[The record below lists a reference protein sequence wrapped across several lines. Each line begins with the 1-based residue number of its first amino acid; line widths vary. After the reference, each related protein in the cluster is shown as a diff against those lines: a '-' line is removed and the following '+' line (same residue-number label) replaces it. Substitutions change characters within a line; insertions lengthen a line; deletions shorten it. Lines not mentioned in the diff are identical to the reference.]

1 LLHERASADVVRTL
15 RQAGIRPI
23 LLKGPLQQ
31 AWLDPLGPQ
40 RLSSDIDILVSRD
53 RLVDAEAALSAAGYS
68 AAVGLVDIGLD
79 YHSVWATAGR
89 PPVELHWSLVGADE
103 SRVWEVLSEQTESV
117 AIMGEHVEI
126 PNEPA
131 RCAVIALHAAQH
143 GIGHPPVFRDLEKAL
158 VVAESGSWHRAS
170 ELATAMGAWPPF
182 AAALSLT
189 PRGADFLRDLG
200 APAPALD
207 GRQALNL
214 LTPPPTSLGFYF
226 LARQHGVRAK
236 AAFVLRKLFPSP
248 TFMRLRYRL
257 ARRGLIGLALA
268 YLYRPLWL
276 VRWALP
282 GLRSLRDAR
291 RLAKASRPKATERD

>member
-1 LLHERASADVVRTL
+1 VEAVRTL
-15 RQAGIRPI
+15 RQAGLRPI

-40 RLSSDIDILVSRD
+40 RLSSDIDILVPRD
-53 RLVDAEAALSAAGYS
+53 RLRDAEAALGAAGYS

-103 SRVWEVLSEQTESV
+103 SKVWDVLSKQIESV
-117 AIMGEHVEI
+117 AIMGEEVEI

-143 GIGHPPVFRDLEKAL
+143 GIGQPPVFRELEKAL
-158 VVAESGSWHRAS
+158 VVANGETWRRAS
-170 ELATAMGAWPPF
+170 ELASAMGAWAPF

-200 APAPALD
+200 APAPTLD
-207 GRQALNL
+207 RRQALNL

-226 LARQHGVRAK
+226 LARQNGFRAK
-236 AAFVLRKLFPSP
+236 AAFVLRKLVPSP

-257 ARRGLIGLALA
+257 ARRGPIGLALA

-282 GLRSLRDAR
+282 GLRSLRDAQ
-291 RLAKASRPKATERD
+291 RLAKASRPNTGDRVD